1 MFVGHRIPI
10 ELKSEKEMH
19 HTLLFHFRSAF
30 LIGKQLE
37 AKHGKLVLYNGDSSR
52 LYVRKA
58 GYHCKSSP
66 HIPSA
71 LLTIAVIDGWE

>member
-10 ELKSEKEMH
+10 ELKSDKNKH

-37 AKHGKLVLYNGDSSR
+37 AEHGKLVLYNGDSSR

-58 GYHCKSSP
+58 GYHCKSSL
-66 HIPSA
+66 HIYDPF
-71 LLTIAVIDGWE
+71 D

>member
-1 MFVGHRIPI
+1 MFVGHRVPI
-10 ELKSEKEMH
+10 ELASGKKK

-30 LIGKQLE
+30 LIGRQLE

-58 GYHCKSSP
+58 GYHCTCASFLTN
-66 HIPSA
+66 IA
-71 LLTIAVIDGWE
+71 LTKL